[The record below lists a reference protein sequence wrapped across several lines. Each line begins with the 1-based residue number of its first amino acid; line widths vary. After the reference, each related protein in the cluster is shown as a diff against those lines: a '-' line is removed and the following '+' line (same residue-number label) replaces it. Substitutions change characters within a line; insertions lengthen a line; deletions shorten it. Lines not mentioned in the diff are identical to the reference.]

1 MKKGIS
7 ILIVIVTILVV
18 FLYLRFNYTK
28 KTNELGN
35 ANQIE
40 GLTVFT
46 DNDPILEYEQLGTV
60 NIDTS
65 KLQDA
70 EYDHMRDQ
78 LILKAKTQFANAEGI
93 IIIPKDKKALVIHF
107 KN

>member
-1 MKKGIS
+1 MKKRIS
-7 ILIVIVTILVV
+7 ILVVTLTIIVV
-18 FLYLRFNYTK
+18 FLYLRFNYTR

-35 ANQIE
+35 ANQIG

-46 DNDPILEYEQLGTV
+46 DNNPILEYEFLGTV
-60 NIDTS
+60 NFDTS

-70 EYDHMRDQ
+70 EYDHIRDQ
-78 LILKAKTQFANAEGI
+78 LILKAKSQFANAEAI
-93 IIIPKDKKALVIHF
+93 IITPIDKKAVVIRF

>member
-7 ILIVIVTILVV
+7 ILVVIVTILVAL
-18 FLYLRFNYTK
+18 LYFQFNYTK
-28 KTNELGN
+28 ITNELGN

-46 DNDPILEYEQLGTV
+46 DNNPILEYELLGKV
-60 NIDTS
+60 KVDTS

-70 EYDHMRDQ
+70 EYDHIRDQ
-78 LILKAKTQFANAEGI
+78 LIIKAKTQFANAQGI
-93 IIIPKDKKALVIHF
+93 IITPKDKKAVVIRF